1 MQGRIF
7 VLMNA
12 LLWITFLLAHPSL
25 PAADSLRP
33 FYLSGHAQGTTWHIT
48 YYSTD
53 SSVLTSQIDSI
64 LDKIDSSLSLYKP
77 YSLICQFNR
86 DPHGILM
93 DKHLSSVMQQALE
106 TYRASSGLFDV
117 TVQPLV
123 EAWGFS
129 AHHPDVY
136 PDSAAIRRMLPCVGS
151 QYLSVRHGYLSKAKP
166 CIHIDLDGIAQGYS
180 VDVLADFLEER
191 DITNYLVEL
200 GGELRIK
207 GRKYPS
213 GERMRVGIEAPPENE
228 FTETAMQKIMSVDSG
243 AITTSGSYR
252 AWHERGGKK
261 FSHTIDPHTG
271 YPIDNELIS
280 VTVYAKKAI
289 VADAYDNALMI
300 MGLKKAMEFVN
311 NRKDLAAFFIYREKS
326 GAIVSAS
333 SKSFNALLYP

>member
-1 MQGRIF
+1 MN
-7 VLMNA
+7 VLF
-12 LLWITFLLAHPSL
+12 WITLLL
-25 PAADSLRP
+25 GQPADTLQP
-33 FYLSGHAQGTTWHIT
+33 FHLSGHAQGTTWHIT

-53 SSVLTSQIDSI
+53 STVLSSQIDSI

-93 DKHLSSVMQQALE
+93 DEHMSVVMQQALD
-106 TYRASSGLFDV
+106 TYRTSSGLFDI

-129 AHHPDVY
+129 AHKPDAY
-136 PDSAAIRRMLPCVGS
+136 PDSAVIQHILPCVGS
-151 QYLSVRHGYLSKAKP
+151 DYLSIQNGYLLKAKP
-166 CIHIDLDGIAQGYS
+166 CVHIDLDGIAQGYS
-180 VDVLADFLEER
+180 VDVLAGFLEQHH
-191 DITNYLVEL
+191 ITSYLVEL
-200 GGELRIK
+200 GGELRVK
-207 GRKYPS
+207 GRKPS

-228 FTETAMQKIMSVDSG
+228 FAEAVVQRIMSVDSG

-261 FSHTIDPHTG
+261 FSHTINPRTG
-271 YPIDNELIS
+271 FPADNELIS

-289 VADAYDNALMI
+289 IADAYDNALMA
-300 MGLKKAMEFVN
+300 MGLAKAMEFVN
-311 NRKDLAAFFIYREKS
+311 NRKDMAAFFIYRDKN
-326 GAIVSAS
+326 GAIVSAT